1 MSEEPPAESDQLPEE
16 GPPGQ
21 VVDDTGADRD
31 SGSAGGAGGEG
42 HGTGH
47 PDHDP
52 PGAADG
58 EEGEG

>member
-1 MSEEPPAESDQLPEE
+1 MAEERPAESDQLPEE

-21 VVDDTGADRD
+21 VVDDTSADRD
-31 SGSAGGAGGEG
+31 DESAGGAGSEG

-52 PGAADG
+52 PGAGDD
-58 EEGEG
+58 EK